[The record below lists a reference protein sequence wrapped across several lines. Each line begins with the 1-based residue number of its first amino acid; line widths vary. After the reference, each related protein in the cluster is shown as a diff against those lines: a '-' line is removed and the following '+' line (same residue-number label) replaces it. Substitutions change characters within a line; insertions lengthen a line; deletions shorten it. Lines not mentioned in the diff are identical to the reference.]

1 MNDREYRVLERYLKG
16 DDVREEDKYILHKF
30 ENIHYVKTGYRREN
44 GKVYETAILTDLG
57 RMVYYNERTLR
68 NPIRRILHYIFEI

>member
-1 MNDREYRVLERYLKG
+1 MKKEEGEVVLEAFFIIFYQYKTNKFARIG
-16 DDVREEDKYILHKF
+16 YIK
-30 ENIHYVKTGYRREN
+30 IGYEKKD
-44 GKVYETAILTDLG
+44 GEPYETAILTDLG